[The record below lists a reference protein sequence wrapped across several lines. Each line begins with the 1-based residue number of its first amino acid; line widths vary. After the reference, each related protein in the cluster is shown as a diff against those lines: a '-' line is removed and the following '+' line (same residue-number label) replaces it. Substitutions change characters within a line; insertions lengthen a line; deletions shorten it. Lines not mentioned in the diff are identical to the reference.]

1 MSADRWRMV
10 KGLFSR
16 ALKLAPDEWPAY
28 LDRVSA
34 GDAELRR
41 EVASLLAEH
50 EPDATSLLG
59 AFSSEDVTLRFER
72 LSGTATA
79 AEPEEPT
86 DAE

>member
-10 KGLFSR
+10 KGIFHR
-16 ALKLAPDEWPAY
+16 ALKLPQEQWPAY

-50 EPDATSLLG
+50 DPGAVSLLDALSSQEVTARFAKVYVFDAARWRG
-59 AFSSEDVTLRFER
+59 AED
-72 LSGTATA
+72 
-79 AEPEEPT
+79 
-86 DAE
+86 